1 VANVLARWKGRERP
15 VAFAVLCLLIAFG
28 LTTSQ
33 PETSLAQT
41 GGKPNILFILTDDL
55 RFMPKTQN
63 LLADQGVTF
72 KIAFVTRSLC
82 CPSEEAIRVPLL
94 VRGPGVSQGVTRSQ
108 MALNTDF
115 APTFAD
121 LAGVIPPG
129 FVDGR
134 SLSPILSATPPAT
147 WRTAFSVEHRRSKE
161 EYPYVCTIPNYDA
174 VRTASH
180 LYVEYETGEKE
191 LYNLSKDPY
200 DLTNRYASAT
210 STLRSDLRARLNA
223 LRGCAGPE

>member
-1 VANVLARWKGRERP
+1 VFTSDN
-15 VAFAVLCLLIAFG
+15 G
-28 LTTSQ
+28 LH
-33 PETSLAQT
+33 L
-41 GGKPNILFILTDDL
+41 
-55 RFMPKTQN
+55 
-63 LLADQGVTF
+63 GVHRLEE
-72 KIAFVTRSLC
+72 KASAY
-82 CPSEEAIRVPLL
+82 EEAIRVPLL
-94 VRGPGVSQGVTRSQ
+94 VRGPGVCQGVTRSQ

-121 LAGVIPPG
+121 LAGVTPPG

-134 SLSPILSATPPAT
+134 SLSPILSATPPTT

-161 EYPYVCTIPNYDA
+161 EYPYVRAIPNYDA

-191 LYNLSKDPY
+191 LYNRSKDPY
-200 DLTNRYASAT
+200 ELTNRYASAS

-223 LRGCAGPE
+223 LRGCAGPECRRAENGG